1 LKKTIAHIIFDLGRG
16 GAETML
22 VTVVKELTEYNNVV
36 ITLFDSNHFGNEFKC
51 DRYISLRLKLWHFLF
66 FPIIAW
72 RLRRVLKQVNPQLI
86 HTHLFWPTVLARLTM
101 LNNIPL
107 VTTIHAFV
115 AQLVDYKKWHL
126 KWLDK
131 LTYRLRNNH
140 IIAVAKGALDEYFS
154 FLKLK
159 PYKAWHL
166 YTFVDTRIFNSSGPK
181 TAPGPVFKLIS
192 VGALRIQKNQ
202 AYLIDAMAQLKDL
215 PIELHIYGSGP
226 LQQAL
231 QQQIDSTGAKVVL
244 KGQVDNIQQVIPQ
257 YDAFVMSSTY
267 EGFSLAVLEAMAL
280 ELPLLLSDIA
290 SFREQCEDVALYFSL
305 QNPAQLAVQV
315 QQLAGQPAQLAAMG
329 QAGKQRALQNFTL
342 PHHLAGLRSI
352 YRSILEPGS
361 GSI

>member
-22 VTVVKELTEYNNVV
+22 VTTVKELNEYNNVV
-36 ITLFDSNHFGNEFKC
+36 ITLFDNNHFGDAFTC
-51 DRYISLRLKLWHFLF
+51 DRYITLRLKLWHLLF
-66 FPIIAW
+66 FPIVAL

-86 HTHLFWPTVLARLTM
+86 HTHLFWPTVLARLTL
-101 LNNIPL
+101 LNKIPL

-131 LTYRLRNNH
+131 LTYRLRKNH
-140 IIAVAKGALDEYFS
+140 IIAVAKGAVDEYFS
-154 FLKLK
+154 FLQLK

-166 YTFVDTRIFNSSGPK
+166 YTFVDTRIFNTSGPK
-181 TAPGPVFKLIS
+181 AAPEPVFKLIS

-202 AYLIDAMAQLKDL
+202 AYLIAAMAQLKEL

-226 LQQAL
+226 LQQEL

-244 KGQVDNIQQVIPQ
+244 KGQVSNIQAVIPG

-280 ELPLLLSDIA
+280 EMPLLLSNIE
-290 SFREQCEDVALYFSL
+290 SFTEQCGEVAVYFNL
-305 QNPAQLAVQV
+305 HDPAHLAAQVRQLAQQPAQLAV
-315 QQLAGQPAQLAAMG
+315 MG
-329 QAGKQRALQNFTL
+329 QAGKDRALQNFTL
-342 PHHLAGLRSI
+342 PHYMEGLRSI
-352 YRSILEPGS
+352 YAEVLKNNT
-361 GSI
+361 